1 MGVIEADDLV
11 MLDEVE
17 AITLDFL
24 LSPPPTLMAETRS
37 PRAAKVA
44 TTNFTIP
51 AHVKGNFSP
60 GRLAVGILADPA
72 RFKH

>member
-11 MLDEVE
+11 TLDEVE

-37 PRAAKVA
+37 PVLPRSRQRISQ
-44 TTNFTIP
+44 FE
-51 AHVKGNFSP
+51 
-60 GRLAVGILADPA
+60 LM
-72 RFKH
+72 